1 METITDFL
9 GACFKTY
16 GYEIHWRCQD
26 LNFIVLKHSVYNDFW
41 ILTSEFDINER
52 QKQLSAVYEDNVCAE
67 YPSALKNTS
76 LLYVK
81 KQNTIDLDKED
92 KYIIEVENNPYHFK
106 KYVLAYTDAAFNN
119 FMKLFEVN
127 ERGFSISKELMEKG
141 NFEKLKEEYSFGPY
155 HLLYSIAHKL
165 PFAVI
170 DVIQKKFDSAR
181 PTFTEEEKVI
191 VESLASYDE
200 RDDVNSMLNILSK
213 EIEADENQ
221 QS

>member
-9 GACFKTY
+9 FTCFKTY

-52 QKQLSAVYEDNVCAE
+52 QKQLSAVYNDNVCSE

-81 KQNTIDLDKED
+81 KQNTVDLDKED
-92 KYIIEVENNPYHFK
+92 KCIIEVENNPYHFK
-106 KYVLAYTDAAFNN
+106 KNVLAFTDAAFNN
-119 FMKLFEVN
+119 FIKLFEIRKN
-127 ERGFSISKELMEKG
+127 EFSISKELMKKD
-141 NFEKLKEEYSFGPY
+141 NFEKLKEENSFGPY

-170 DVIQKKFDSAR
+170 DVMLKKFDSGE
-181 PTFTEEEKVI
+181 PVFTDEEDTI
-191 VESLASYDE
+191 VESLSSYDE
-200 RDDVNSMLNILSK
+200 REDVNSMLKILSR
-213 EIEADENQ
+213 EIEADENK
-221 QS
+221 

>member
-9 GACFKTY
+9 FTCFKTY

-52 QKQLSAVYEDNVCAE
+52 QKQLSAVYNDNVCSE

-81 KQNTIDLDKED
+81 KQNTVDLDKED
-92 KYIIEVENNPYHFK
+92 KCIIEVENNPYHFK

-119 FMKLFEVN
+119 FIKLFEIRKN
-127 ERGFSISKELMEKG
+127 EFSISNELMKKD
-141 NFEKLKEEYSFGPY
+141 NFEKLKEENSFGPY

-170 DVIQKKFDSAR
+170 DVMLKKFDSGE
-181 PTFTEEEKVI
+181 PVFTDEEDTI
-191 VESLASYDE
+191 VESLSSYDE
-200 RDDVNSMLNILSK
+200 REDVNSMLKILSR
-213 EIEADENQ
+213 EIEADENK
-221 QS
+221 

>member
-9 GACFKTY
+9 FTCFKTY

-52 QKQLSAVYEDNVCAE
+52 QKQLSSVYEDNVCSE

-81 KQNTIDLDKED
+81 KQNTVDLDKED
-92 KYIIEVENNPYHFK
+92 KCIIEVENNPYHFK
-106 KYVLAYTDAAFNN
+106 KYVLAYTDVAFNN
-119 FMKLFEVN
+119 FIKLLEVS
-127 ERGFSISKELMEKG
+127 EGGFSISKELMEKG
-141 NFEKLKEEYSFGPY
+141 NFEKLKKENSFGPY

-170 DVIQKKFDSAR
+170 DVMLKKFDSGE
-181 PTFTEEEKVI
+181 PVLTEEEDTI
-191 VESLASYDE
+191 VESLYSYDE
-200 RDDVNSMLNILSK
+200 REDVNSMLKILSR
-213 EIEADENQ
+213 EIEADENK
-221 QS
+221 

>member
-9 GACFKTY
+9 FTCFKTY
-16 GYEIHWRCQD
+16 GYEIHWRCQN

-52 QKQLSAVYEDNVCAE
+52 QKQLSAVYEDNVCSE

-81 KQNTIDLDKED
+81 NQNTVNLDKED
-92 KYIIEVENNPYHFK
+92 NCIIEIENNPYHFK

-119 FMKLFEVN
+119 FIKLFEIREN
-127 ERGFSISKELMEKG
+127 EFSISKELMKKD
-141 NFEKLKEEYSFGPY
+141 NFEKLKEENSFGPY

-170 DVIQKKFDSAR
+170 DVVQKKFDSGE
-181 PTFTEEEKVI
+181 PIFTEEEDSI
-191 VESLASYDE
+191 VESLSSYDE
-200 RDDVNSMLNILSK
+200 RDDVISMLKILNR
-213 EIEADENQ
+213 EIEADENK
-221 QS
+221 

>member
-9 GACFKTY
+9 FTCFKTY

-52 QKQLSAVYEDNVCAE
+52 QKQLSAVYNDNVCSE
-67 YPSALKNTS
+67 YPSAVKNTS

-81 KQNTIDLDKED
+81 KQNTVDLDKED
-92 KYIIEVENNPYHFK
+92 KCIIEVENNPYHFK

-119 FMKLFEVN
+119 FIKLFEIRKN
-127 ERGFSISKELMEKG
+127 EFSISKELMKKD
-141 NFEKLKEEYSFGPY
+141 NFEKLKEENSFGPY

-170 DVIQKKFDSAR
+170 DVMLKKFDSGE
-181 PTFTEEEKVI
+181 PVFTEEEDTI
-191 VESLASYDE
+191 VESLSSCDE
-200 RDDVNSMLNILSK
+200 REDVNSMLKILSR
-213 EIEADENQ
+213 EIEADENK
-221 QS
+221 

>member
-9 GACFKTY
+9 FTCFKTY

-52 QKQLSAVYEDNVCAE
+52 QKQLSAVYNDKVCSE

-81 KQNTIDLDKED
+81 KQNTVDLDKED
-92 KYIIEVENNPYHFK
+92 KCIIEVENNPYHFK
-106 KYVLAYTDAAFNN
+106 KYVLAYTDVAFNN
-119 FMKLFEVN
+119 FIKLFEIRKN
-127 ERGFSISKELMEKG
+127 EFSISKELMKKD
-141 NFEKLKEEYSFGPY
+141 NFEKLKEENSFGPY

-170 DVIQKKFDSAR
+170 DVMLKKFDSGE
-181 PTFTEEEKVI
+181 PVFI
-191 VESLASYDE
+191 FPESS
-200 RDDVNSMLNILSK
+200 N
-213 EIEADENQ
+213 
-221 QS
+221 

>member
-9 GACFKTY
+9 FTCFKTY

-52 QKQLSAVYEDNVCAE
+52 QKQLSAVYNDNVCSE

-81 KQNTIDLDKED
+81 KQNTVDLDKED
-92 KYIIEVENNPYHFK
+92 KCIIEVENNPYHFK
-106 KYVLAYTDAAFNN
+106 KYVLAFTDAAFNN
-119 FMKLFEVN
+119 FIKLFEIRKN
-127 ERGFSISKELMEKG
+127 EFSISKELMKKD
-141 NFEKLKEEYSFGPY
+141 NFEKLKEENLFGPY

-170 DVIQKKFDSAR
+170 DVMLKKFDSGE
-181 PTFTEEEKVI
+181 PVFTDEEDTI
-191 VESLASYDE
+191 VESLSSYDE
-200 RDDVNSMLNILSK
+200 REDVNSMLKILSR
-213 EIEADENQ
+213 EIEADENK
-221 QS
+221 

>member
-9 GACFKTY
+9 FICFKTY

-52 QKQLSAVYEDNVCAE
+52 QKQLSAVYNDNVCSE

-81 KQNTIDLDKED
+81 KQNTVDLDKED
-92 KYIIEVENNPYHFK
+92 KCIIEVENNSYHFK
-106 KYVLAYTDAAFNN
+106 KYVLAFTDAAFNN
-119 FMKLFEVN
+119 FIKLFEIRKN
-127 ERGFSISKELMEKG
+127 EFSISKELMKKD
-141 NFEKLKEEYSFGPY
+141 NFEKLKEENSFGPY

-170 DVIQKKFDSAR
+170 DVMLKKFDSGE
-181 PTFTEEEKVI
+181 PVFTDEEDTI
-191 VESLASYDE
+191 VESLSSYDE
-200 RDDVNSMLNILSK
+200 REDVNSMLKILSR
-213 EIEADENQ
+213 EIEADENK
-221 QS
+221 

>member
-9 GACFKTY
+9 FTCFKTY

-26 LNFIVLKHSVYNDFW
+26 LTFVVLKHRVYNDFW

-52 QKQLSAVYEDNVCAE
+52 QKQLSAVYNDNVCSE
-67 YPSALKNTS
+67 YPSVLKNTS

-81 KQNTIDLDKED
+81 KQNAVDLDKED
-92 KYIIEVENNPYHFK
+92 KCIIEVENNPYHFK

-119 FMKLFEVN
+119 FIKLFEIRKN
-127 ERGFSISKELMEKG
+127 EFSISKELMKKD
-141 NFEKLKEEYSFGPY
+141 NFEKLKEEKSFGPY

-170 DVIQKKFDSAR
+170 DVVQKKFDSGE
-181 PTFTEEEKVI
+181 PIFTEEENTI
-191 VESLASYDE
+191 VESLSSYDE
-200 RDDVNSMLNILSK
+200 REDVNSMLKILSR
-213 EIEADENQ
+213 EIEADENK
-221 QS
+221 

>member
-9 GACFKTY
+9 FTCFKTY

-52 QKQLSAVYEDNVCAE
+52 QKQLSAVYNDNVCSE

-81 KQNTIDLDKED
+81 KQNTVDLDKED
-92 KYIIEVENNPYHFK
+92 KCIIEVENNPYHFK

-119 FMKLFEVN
+119 FIKLFEIRKN
-127 ERGFSISKELMEKG
+127 EFSISKELMKKD
-141 NFEKLKEEYSFGPY
+141 NFEKLKEENSFGPY
-155 HLLYSIAHKL
+155 HLLYLIAHKL

-170 DVIQKKFDSAR
+170 DVMLKKFDSGE
-181 PTFTEEEKVI
+181 PVFTDEEDTI
-191 VESLASYDE
+191 VESLSSYDE
-200 RDDVNSMLNILSK
+200 REDVNSMLKILSR
-213 EIEADENQ
+213 EIEADENK
-221 QS
+221 

>member
-9 GACFKTY
+9 FTCFKTY
-16 GYEIHWRCQD
+16 GYEIHWRCQN

-52 QKQLSAVYEDNVCAE
+52 QKQLSAVYEDNVCSE

-81 KQNTIDLDKED
+81 NQNTVNLDKED
-92 KYIIEVENNPYHFK
+92 NCIIEIENNPYHFK

-119 FMKLFEVN
+119 FIKLFEIREN
-127 ERGFSISKELMEKG
+127 EFSISKELMKKD
-141 NFEKLKEEYSFGPY
+141 NFEKLKEENSFGPY

-170 DVIQKKFDSAR
+170 DVVQKKFDSGD
-181 PTFTEEEKVI
+181 PIFTEEEDSI
-191 VESLASYDE
+191 VESLSSYDE
-200 RDDVNSMLNILSK
+200 RDDVNSMLKILNR
-213 EIEADENQ
+213 EIEADENK
-221 QS
+221 

>member
-9 GACFKTY
+9 FTCFKTY

-52 QKQLSAVYEDNVCAE
+52 QKQLSAVYNDNVCSE

-81 KQNTIDLDKED
+81 KQNTVDLDKED
-92 KYIIEVENNPYHFK
+92 KCIIEVENNPYHFK
-106 KYVLAYTDAAFNN
+106 KYVLAFTDAAFNN
-119 FMKLFEVN
+119 FIKLFEIRKN
-127 ERGFSISKELMEKG
+127 EFSISKELMKKD
-141 NFEKLKEEYSFGPY
+141 NFEKLKEENSFGPY

-170 DVIQKKFDSAR
+170 DVMLKKFDSGE
-181 PTFTEEEKVI
+181 PVFTDEEDTI
-191 VESLASYDE
+191 VESLSSYDE
-200 RDDVNSMLNILSK
+200 REDVNSMLKILSR
-213 EIEADENQ
+213 EIETDENK
-221 QS
+221 

>member
-9 GACFKTY
+9 FTCFKTY
-16 GYEIHWRCQD
+16 EYEIHWRCQD

-52 QKQLSAVYEDNVCAE
+52 QKQLSAVYNDNVCSE

-81 KQNTIDLDKED
+81 KQNTVDLDKED
-92 KYIIEVENNPYHFK
+92 KCIIEVENNPYHFK

-119 FMKLFEVN
+119 FIKLFEIRKN
-127 ERGFSISKELMEKG
+127 EFSISKELMKKD
-141 NFEKLKEEYSFGPY
+141 NFEKLKEENSFGPY

-170 DVIQKKFDSAR
+170 DVMLKKFDSGE
-181 PTFTEEEKVI
+181 PVFTDEEDTI
-191 VESLASYDE
+191 VESLSSYDE
-200 RDDVNSMLNILSK
+200 REDVNSMLKILSR
-213 EIEADENQ
+213 EIEADENK
-221 QS
+221 

>member
-9 GACFKTY
+9 FTCFKTY
-16 GYEIHWRCQD
+16 GYEIHWRCQN

-52 QKQLSAVYEDNVCAE
+52 QKQLSAVYEDNVCSE

-81 KQNTIDLDKED
+81 NQNTVNLDKED
-92 KYIIEVENNPYHFK
+92 NCIIEIENNPYHFK

-119 FMKLFEVN
+119 FIKLFEIR
-127 ERGFSISKELMEKG
+127 EDEFSISKELMKKD
-141 NFEKLKEEYSFGPY
+141 NFEKLKEENSFGPY

-170 DVIQKKFDSAR
+170 DVVQKKFDSGE
-181 PTFTEEEKVI
+181 PIFTEEEDSI
-191 VESLASYDE
+191 VESLSSYDE
-200 RDDVNSMLNILSK
+200 RDDVNSMLKILNR
-213 EIEADENQ
+213 EIEADENK
-221 QS
+221 

>member
-9 GACFKTY
+9 FTCFKTY
-16 GYEIHWRCQD
+16 RYEIHWRCQD

-52 QKQLSAVYEDNVCAE
+52 QKQLSAVYNDNVCSE

-81 KQNTIDLDKED
+81 KQNTVDLDKED
-92 KYIIEVENNPYHFK
+92 KCIIEVENNPYHFK

-119 FMKLFEVN
+119 FIKLFEIRKN
-127 ERGFSISKELMEKG
+127 EFSISKELMKKD
-141 NFEKLKEEYSFGPY
+141 NFEKLKEENSFGPY

-170 DVIQKKFDSAR
+170 DVMLKKFDSGE
-181 PTFTEEEKVI
+181 PVFTEEEDTI
-191 VESLASYDE
+191 VESLYSYDE
-200 RDDVNSMLNILSK
+200 REDVNSMLKILSR
-213 EIEADENQ
+213 EIEADENK
-221 QS
+221 

>member
-9 GACFKTY
+9 FTCFKTY
-16 GYEIHWRCQD
+16 GYEIHWRCQN

-41 ILTSEFDINER
+41 ILTSEFDINEL
-52 QKQLSAVYEDNVCAE
+52 QKQLSAVYEDNVCSE

-81 KQNTIDLDKED
+81 NQNTVNLDKED
-92 KYIIEVENNPYHFK
+92 NCIIEIENNPYHFK

-119 FMKLFEVN
+119 FIKLFEIREN
-127 ERGFSISKELMEKG
+127 EFSISKELMKKD
-141 NFEKLKEEYSFGPY
+141 NFEKLKEENSFGPY

-170 DVIQKKFDSAR
+170 DVVQKKFDSGD
-181 PTFTEEEKVI
+181 PIFTEEEDSI
-191 VESLASYDE
+191 VESLSSYDE
-200 RDDVNSMLNILSK
+200 RDDVNSMLKILNR
-213 EIEADENQ
+213 EIEADENK
-221 QS
+221 

>member
-9 GACFKTY
+9 FTCFKTY

-52 QKQLSAVYEDNVCAE
+52 QKQLSVVYNDNVCSE

-81 KQNTIDLDKED
+81 KQNTVDLDKED
-92 KYIIEVENNPYHFK
+92 KCIIEVENNPYHFK
-106 KYVLAYTDAAFNN
+106 KYVLAFTDAAFNN
-119 FMKLFEVN
+119 FIKLFEIRKN
-127 ERGFSISKELMEKG
+127 EFSISKELMKKD
-141 NFEKLKEEYSFGPY
+141 NFEKLKEENSFGPY

-170 DVIQKKFDSAR
+170 DVMLKKFDSGE
-181 PTFTEEEKVI
+181 PVFTDEEDTI
-191 VESLASYDE
+191 VESLSSYDE
-200 RDDVNSMLNILSK
+200 REDVNSMLKILSR
-213 EIEADENQ
+213 EIEADENK
-221 QS
+221 

>member
-9 GACFKTY
+9 FTCFKTY

-52 QKQLSAVYEDNVCAE
+52 QKQLSAVYNDNVCSE

-81 KQNTIDLDKED
+81 KQNTVDLDKED
-92 KYIIEVENNPYHFK
+92 KCIIEVVNNPYHFK
-106 KYVLAYTDAAFNN
+106 KYVLAFTDAAFNN
-119 FMKLFEVN
+119 FIKLFEIRKN
-127 ERGFSISKELMEKG
+127 EFSISKELMKKD
-141 NFEKLKEEYSFGPY
+141 NFEKLKEEKSFGPY

-170 DVIQKKFDSAR
+170 DVVQKKFDSGE
-181 PTFTEEEKVI
+181 PIFTEEENTI
-191 VESLASYDE
+191 VESLSSYDE
-200 RDDVNSMLNILSK
+200 REEVNSMLKILSR
-213 EIEADENQ
+213 EIEADENK
-221 QS
+221 

>member
-1 METITDFL
+1 METITHFL
-9 GACFKTY
+9 FTCFKTY

-52 QKQLSAVYEDNVCAE
+52 QKQLSAVYNDNVCSE

-81 KQNTIDLDKED
+81 KQNTVDLDKED
-92 KYIIEVENNPYHFK
+92 KCIIEVENNPYHFK

-119 FMKLFEVN
+119 FIKLFEIRKN
-127 ERGFSISKELMEKG
+127 EFSISKELMKKD
-141 NFEKLKEEYSFGPY
+141 NFEKLKEENSFGPY

-170 DVIQKKFDSAR
+170 DVMLKKFDSGE
-181 PTFTEEEKVI
+181 PVFTDEEDTI
-191 VESLASYDE
+191 VESLSSYDE
-200 RDDVNSMLNILSK
+200 REDVNSMLKILSR
-213 EIEADENQ
+213 EIEADENK
-221 QS
+221 

>member
-41 ILTSEFDINER
+41 ILTSEFDTNER

-81 KQNTIDLDKED
+81 KQNTVDLDNED

-141 NFEKLKEEYSFGPY
+141 NFEKLKEENSFGPY

-170 DVIQKKFDSAR
+170 DVMQKKFDSAR

>member
-9 GACFKTY
+9 FTCFKTY

-52 QKQLSAVYEDNVCAE
+52 QKQLSAVYNDNVCSE

-81 KQNTIDLDKED
+81 KQNTVNLDKED
-92 KYIIEVENNPYHFK
+92 KCIIEVENNPYHFK

-119 FMKLFEVN
+119 FIKLFEIRKN
-127 ERGFSISKELMEKG
+127 EFSISKELMKKD
-141 NFEKLKEEYSFGPY
+141 NFEKLKEENSFGPY

-170 DVIQKKFDSAR
+170 DVMLKKFDSGE
-181 PTFTEEEKVI
+181 PVFTDEEDTI
-191 VESLASYDE
+191 VESLSSYDE
-200 RDDVNSMLNILSK
+200 REDVNSMLKILSR
-213 EIEADENQ
+213 EIEADENK
-221 QS
+221 

>member
-9 GACFKTY
+9 FTCFKTY
-16 GYEIHWRCQD
+16 GYEIHWRCQN

-52 QKQLSAVYEDNVCAE
+52 QKQLSAVYEDNVCSE

-81 KQNTIDLDKED
+81 NQNTVNLDKED
-92 KYIIEVENNPYHFK
+92 NCIIEIENNPYHFK

-119 FMKLFEVN
+119 FIKLFEIREN
-127 ERGFSISKELMEKG
+127 EFSISKELMKKD
-141 NFEKLKEEYSFGPY
+141 NFEKLKEENSFGPY

-170 DVIQKKFDSAR
+170 DVVQKKFDSGE
-181 PTFTEEEKVI
+181 PIFTEEEDSI
-191 VESLASYDE
+191 VESLSSYDE
-200 RDDVNSMLNILSK
+200 RDDVNSMLKILNR
-213 EIEADENQ
+213 EIEADENK
-221 QS
+221 

>member
-9 GACFKTY
+9 FTCFKTY
-16 GYEIHWRCQD
+16 GYEIHWRCQN

-52 QKQLSAVYEDNVCAE
+52 QKQLSAVYEDNVCSE

-81 KQNTIDLDKED
+81 NQNTVNLDKED
-92 KYIIEVENNPYHFK
+92 NCIIEIENNPYHFK

-119 FMKLFEVN
+119 FIKLFEIREN
-127 ERGFSISKELMEKG
+127 EFSISKELMKKD
-141 NFEKLKEEYSFGPY
+141 NFEKLKEENSFGPY

-170 DVIQKKFDSAR
+170 DVVQKKFDSGD
-181 PTFTEEEKVI
+181 PIFTEEEDSI
-191 VESLASYDE
+191 VESLSSYDE
-200 RDDVNSMLNILSK
+200 RDAVNSMLKILNR
-213 EIEADENQ
+213 EIEADENK
-221 QS
+221 

>member
-9 GACFKTY
+9 FTCFKTY
-16 GYEIHWRCQD
+16 GYEIHWRCQN

-52 QKQLSAVYEDNVCAE
+52 QKQLSAVYEDNVCSE

-81 KQNTIDLDKED
+81 NQNTVNLDKED
-92 KYIIEVENNPYHFK
+92 NCIIEIENNPYHFK

-119 FMKLFEVN
+119 FIKLFEIREN
-127 ERGFSISKELMEKG
+127 EFSISKELMKKD
-141 NFEKLKEEYSFGPY
+141 NFEKLKEENSFGPY

-170 DVIQKKFDSAR
+170 DVVQKNFDSGD
-181 PTFTEEEKVI
+181 PIFTEEEDSI
-191 VESLASYDE
+191 VESLSSYDE
-200 RDDVNSMLNILSK
+200 RDDVNSMLKILNR
-213 EIEADENQ
+213 EIEADENK
-221 QS
+221 

>member
-9 GACFKTY
+9 FTCFKTY
-16 GYEIHWRCQD
+16 GYEIHWQCQD

-52 QKQLSAVYEDNVCAE
+52 QKQLSAVYNDNVCSE

-81 KQNTIDLDKED
+81 KQNTVDLDKED
-92 KYIIEVENNPYHFK
+92 KCIIEVENNPYHFK

-119 FMKLFEVN
+119 FIKLFEIRKN
-127 ERGFSISKELMEKG
+127 EFSISKELMKKD
-141 NFEKLKEEYSFGPY
+141 NFEKLKEENSFGPY

-170 DVIQKKFDSAR
+170 DVMLKKFDSGE
-181 PTFTEEEKVI
+181 PVFTEEEDTI
-191 VESLASYDE
+191 VESLSSYDE
-200 RDDVNSMLNILSK
+200 REDVNSMLKILSR
-213 EIEADENQ
+213 EIKADENK
-221 QS
+221 

>member
-9 GACFKTY
+9 FTCFKTY
-16 GYEIHWRCQD
+16 GYEIHWRCQN

-52 QKQLSAVYEDNVCAE
+52 QKQLSAVYEDNVCSE

-81 KQNTIDLDKED
+81 NQNTVNLDKKD
-92 KYIIEVENNPYHFK
+92 NCIIEIENNPYHFK

-119 FMKLFEVN
+119 FIKLFEIREN
-127 ERGFSISKELMEKG
+127 EFSISKELMKKD
-141 NFEKLKEEYSFGPY
+141 NFEKLKEENSFGPY

-170 DVIQKKFDSAR
+170 DVVQKKFDSGD
-181 PTFTEEEKVI
+181 PIFTEEEDSI
-191 VESLASYDE
+191 VESLSSYDE
-200 RDDVNSMLNILSK
+200 RDDVNSMLKILNR
-213 EIEADENQ
+213 EIEADENK
-221 QS
+221 

>member
-9 GACFKTY
+9 FTCFKTY

-52 QKQLSAVYEDNVCAE
+52 QKQLSAVYNDNVCSE

-81 KQNTIDLDKED
+81 KQNTVDLDKED
-92 KYIIEVENNPYHFK
+92 KCIIEVENNPYHFK
-106 KYVLAYTDAAFNN
+106 KYVLAFTDAAFNN
-119 FMKLFEVN
+119 FIKLFEIRKN
-127 ERGFSISKELMEKG
+127 EFSISRELMKKD
-141 NFEKLKEEYSFGPY
+141 NFEKLKEENSFGPY

-170 DVIQKKFDSAR
+170 DVMLKKFDSGE
-181 PTFTEEEKVI
+181 PVFTDEEDTI
-191 VESLASYDE
+191 VESLSSYDE
-200 RDDVNSMLNILSK
+200 REDVNSMLKILSR
-213 EIEADENQ
+213 EIEADENK
-221 QS
+221 

>member
-9 GACFKTY
+9 FTCFKTY

-52 QKQLSAVYEDNVCAE
+52 QKQLSAVYNDNVCSE

-81 KQNTIDLDKED
+81 KQNTVDLDKED
-92 KYIIEVENNPYHFK
+92 KCIIEVENNPYHFK
-106 KYVLAYTDAAFNN
+106 KYVLAFTDAAFDN
-119 FMKLFEVN
+119 FIKLFEIRKN
-127 ERGFSISKELMEKG
+127 EFSISKELMKKD
-141 NFEKLKEEYSFGPY
+141 NFEKLKEENSFGPY

-170 DVIQKKFDSAR
+170 DVMLKKFDSGE
-181 PTFTEEEKVI
+181 PVFTDEEDTI
-191 VESLASYDE
+191 VESLSSYDE
-200 RDDVNSMLNILSK
+200 REDVNSMLKILSR
-213 EIEADENQ
+213 EIEADENK
-221 QS
+221 